1 VADESTTRSTE
12 LEKKI
17 VADVVVVTLV
27 VASRNAPWTAVAKRD
42 VGDTSGKFHGR
53 RLAPALAGVNSLV

>member
-1 VADESTTRSTE
+1 MHNNKAQRPGTRVADESTTRSTE

-27 VASRNAPWTAVAKRD
+27 VASRNARWTVVAWQ
-42 VGDTSGKFHGR
+42 T
-53 RLAPALAGVNSLV
+53 